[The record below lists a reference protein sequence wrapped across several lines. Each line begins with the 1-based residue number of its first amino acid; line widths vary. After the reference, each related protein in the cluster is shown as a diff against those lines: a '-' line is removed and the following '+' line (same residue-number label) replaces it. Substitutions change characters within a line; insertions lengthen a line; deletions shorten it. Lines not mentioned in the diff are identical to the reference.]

1 MGNIRRKRKTY
12 RLPLAAGAEVRD
24 LAPGWRF
31 TLTLN
36 DGRRRT
42 YDFARFRD
50 HGRGALAAEFRDAI
64 WQLRHTLSGE
74 TLYSLYGDGITRFWA
89 FLGDRLAAV
98 RPITELPQ
106 IDRCLLDIYL
116 TWLQQHPAGWSI
128 CTQRHAY
135 QYLKTLL
142 VNRAFLVPQ
151 RVHADIRNQRFP
163 RNPFPHAKGQHTL
176 REPYSEAEQARILQA
191 AGQDIE
197 QMRAGA
203 WTGTSSDVLSVFLLL
218 IALRTG
224 RNPTP
229 LVELRRDA
237 LRPHPLDPCRDLL
250 VTYKRRGYSTHV
262 QSFQQQVPV
271 EITSQLTVPQSVGEL
286 TRWLLS
292 YTEPLLADARPEDRD
307 FLLLYRTSVN
317 SGGRVVR
324 LDTRNLHRRHGV
336 FVKRHNLRTD
346 QGQPL
351 RLNMAR
357 LRTTFAEQARRRS
370 GGDLGLMSRLLGHCH
385 PNITSR
391 HYVAVTPEM
400 ERRFKFLGE
409 ALEDWATSEEE
420 AQAIDLTGKLG
431 LTPEAACQLLAGGW
445 NTTVARCRD
454 PFHGRYA
461 PKDGEG
467 VCEKFLHCFKC
478 PSMVVFEDDL
488 YRLFSFYFALL
499 SERGRIGAYGWAKT
513 YGWVIQVIDDEIVP
527 RFPLEVVEVARQRA
541 RENSHPVWRHTG
553 TLVDE
558 VRNDDR

>member
-1 MGNIRRKRKTY
+1 MGDIRRNRKTY
-12 RLPLAAGAEVRD
+12 RLPLAAGAEVCD

-31 TLTLN
+31 TLTFK
-36 DGRRRT
+36 DGRKRT
-42 YDFARFRD
+42 YDFARFCD
-50 HGRGALAAEFRDAI
+50 HGREKLAAEFRDAV
-64 WQLRHTLSGE
+64 WQLRHALSEE
-74 TLYSLYGDGITRFWA
+74 TLYSLYGLGVSRFWV
-89 FLGDRLAAV
+89 FLDERLAAG
-98 RPITELPQ
+98 RPITELAQ
-106 IDRCLLDIYL
+106 IDRCLLDTYL
-116 TWLQQHPAGWSI
+116 TWLQQHPVGWSI
-128 CTQRHAY
+128 STRRHAY

-151 RVHADIRNQRFP
+151 WIHADIRNQRFP
-163 RNPFPHAKGQHTL
+163 RNPFPHANGQYVL

-191 AGQDIE
+191 AGQDIQ

-203 WTGTSSDVLSVFLLL
+203 WIGATSDVLSVFLLL

-262 QSFQQQVPV
+262 QSFQQQLPA

-307 FLLLYRTSVN
+307 FLMLYRTSVN

-324 LDTRNLHRRHGV
+324 LDTRSLHRRLGV
-336 FVKRHNLRTD
+336 FVKRHDLQAD

-351 RLNMAR
+351 QLNLAR
-357 LRTTFAEQARRRS
+357 LRTTFAEQVRRRS
-370 GGDLGLMSRLLGHCH
+370 GGDLGLTSRLLGHCH

-409 ALEDWATSEEE
+409 ALEDWATSEEDV
-420 AQAIDLTGKLG
+420 QVTDLTGKLD
-431 LTPEAACQLLAGGW
+431 LTPEAARQLLAGGW

-461 PKDGEG
+461 PKHGEE

-499 SERGRIGAYGWAKT
+499 AERGRIGAYEWAKT

-527 RFPLEVVEVARQRA
+527 RFPLEVVTVARQQA
-541 RENSHPVWRHTG
+541 REDPHPVWRRTG
-553 TLVDE
+553 ALADE
-558 VRNDDR
+558 VCNDDR